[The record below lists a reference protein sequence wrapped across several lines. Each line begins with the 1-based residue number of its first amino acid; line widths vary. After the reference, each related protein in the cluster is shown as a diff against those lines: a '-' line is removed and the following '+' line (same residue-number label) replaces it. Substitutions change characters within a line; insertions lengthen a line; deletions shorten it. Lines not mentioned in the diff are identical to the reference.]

1 MIPGK
6 LTEGRRMGHEDANA
20 KLLADFEKD
29 LIVGSRSPHTILA
42 YRNSVEDFFKFT
54 LGLDVRQATHKD
66 IREWLHWLTVQGES
80 NSTVS
85 QRKYA
90 LSSFFQ
96 FLQKTDEVRESP
108 VRLIANRKVVRKL
121 PHVMSAK
128 DVDSLIAATKTLRD
142 TALIETMYATGCR
155 VSEITGMRIEHIDL
169 EGRSA
174 KVLGKGNK
182 ERMVLLT
189 GRAAASLRAYFQDRT
204 KGFAFIAE
212 TTVQFGGVSRD
223 KWGTWRGYWR
233 ETTEDG
239 KRKMRSIRLGDYEL
253 KSKEAAEEA
262 LNRHLAKNPKVI
274 RTRPNRGKKPAD
286 SAIDA
291 HTIGTILNAAARR
304 AGLTCHV
311 HPHML
316 RHCCATHMLDNGA
329 DLLSIQKL
337 LGHSD
342 VSTTQIY
349 THVSTRHLREAVEM
363 CHPHGGND
371 E

>member
-6 LTEGRRMGHEDANA
+6 LTEGRSMGCEEANA
-20 KLLADFEKD
+20 KLLADFLMD
-29 LIVGSRSPHTILA
+29 LKITARSKHTIVA
-42 YRNSVEDFFKFT
+42 YHASIEDFLKFT
-54 LGLDVRQATHKD
+54 LGLDVRQVTHRD
-66 IREWLHWLTVQGES
+66 VREWLHWLTVQGCS
-80 NSTVS
+80 SGTVA
-85 QRKYA
+85 QRKFA
-90 LSSFFQ
+90 LAGFFE
-96 FLQKTDEVRESP
+96 FLKRIDEVKDSP
-108 VRLIANRKVVRKL
+108 VRLIANRKVPRKL

-128 DVDSLIAATKTLRD
+128 DVDNLIAAAKNLRD

-169 EGRSA
+169 DGRSA

-182 ERMVLLT
+182 ERMVPLT
-189 GRAAASLRAYFQDRT
+189 GRAAESLRAYFEGRT

-212 TTVQFGGVSRD
+212 STMQFGGVSRD

-233 ETTEDG
+233 ETTRDG
-239 KRKMRSIRLGDYEL
+239 KRKMQSIRLGDYEL
-253 KSKEAAEEA
+253 KTKEAAEEA
-262 LNRHLAKNPKVI
+262 LNRHLAKNPNVL
-274 RTRPNRGKKPAD
+274 RTPSNRKTPFAA
-286 SAIDA
+286 AIDP
-291 HTIGTILNAAARR
+291 HTVGTILNAAARR
-304 AGLTCHV
+304 AGLTYHV

-329 DLLSIQKL
+329 DLRAIQTL
-337 LGHSD
+337 LGHENIQ
-342 VSTTQIY
+342 TTQIY